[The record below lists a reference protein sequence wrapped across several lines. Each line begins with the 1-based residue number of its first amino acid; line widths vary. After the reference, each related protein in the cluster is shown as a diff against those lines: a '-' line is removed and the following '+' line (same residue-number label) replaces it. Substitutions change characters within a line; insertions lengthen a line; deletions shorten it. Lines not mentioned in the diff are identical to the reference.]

1 MESCKKVTLDR
12 NPHMTLYQRPQVLH
26 SCLVLLVTLWSN
38 KFEKKSLYLSYT
50 FWSYSITKGR
60 QGRNWGQWS
69 RDRNW
74 RRLWMNISS
83 LLTSQGYLAYFLIH
97 SMITCPSAALATV
110 SWVLLNQFL
119 IKQMFTDMSIV
130 NVIEIASQFT
140 FPLFSWFYLV
150 LTKQSNRINQSNT
163 QTKVIQPL
171 HPFLWLYYQA
181 LFSPDLDILHAWG
194 TYKQIRY
201 SCTNFYDFIIY
212 GFCLCKYLL
221 DNKDQ

>member
-1 MESCKKVTLDR
+1 
-12 NPHMTLYQRPQVLH
+12 MTLYQRPQVLH

-74 RRLWMNISS
+74 RRPWMNISS
-83 LLTSQGYLAYFLIH
+83 LLTSQGLLSLLTYTFHDHLPKCGTGH
-97 SMITCPSAALATV
+97 SELGPLKSI
-110 SWVLLNQFL
+110 LNQANVHRHVYCQCDRDSFSIYIPTFQL
-119 IKQMFTDMSIV
+119 ILSCVDK
-130 NVIEIASQFT
+130 
-140 FPLFSWFYLV
+140 
-150 LTKQSNRINQSNT
+150 TKQQNQSIKHTNKN
-163 QTKVIQPL
+163 KVIQPL

-221 DNKDQ
+221 ENKDQ

>member
-38 KFEKKSLYLSYT
+38 KFENKSLYLSYT

-130 NVIEIASQFT
+130 NVIEISSQFT

-163 QTKVIQPL
+163 QTK
-171 HPFLWLYYQA
+171 
-181 LFSPDLDILHAWG
+181 
-194 TYKQIRY
+194 TK
-201 SCTNFYDFIIY
+201 
-212 GFCLCKYLL
+212 
-221 DNKDQ
+221 